1 MFKLYKANYSSR
13 IVAKIQETSEF
24 EFNKTDELDIKICF
38 KSGFLNKKITF
49 RKIYNCKE
57 VIKNCKKQRVYNF

>member
-49 RKIYNCKE
+49 RKIYNC
-57 VIKNCKKQRVYNF
+57 